1 VFTASSSPSI
11 IASTRAALKILRSQP
26 QLRQRLWDNA
36 HRLYRRLKEAGYHL
50 GPEPS
55 PIIAVR
61 FADRQHAFRRW
72 TGLIE
77 RGVYVNLVLPPAT
90 PDGSSLLRCSV
101 SAGHSPEQIDRIG
114 HAFCELKAASKE
126 A

>member
-1 VFTASSSPSI
+1 
-11 IASTRAALKILRSQP
+11 LGL
-26 QLRQRLWDNA
+26 
-36 HRLYRRLKEAGYHL
+36 HL
-50 GPEPS
+50 SPEPS

-61 FADRQHAFRRW
+61 FDQREKAFAGW

-101 SAGHSPEQIDRIG
+101 SAGHTPEQIDTIG
-114 HAFCELKAASKE
+114 NAFADLQTAGGLA
-126 A
+126 

>member
-1 VFTASSSPSI
+1 
-11 IASTRAALKILRSQP
+11 
-26 QLRQRLWDNA
+26 LWENA
-36 HRLYRRLKEAGYHL
+36 RRLYARLQELGYRL

-61 FADRQHAFRRW
+61 FTQREQAYALW
-72 TGLIE
+72 TALIE
-77 RGVYVNLVLPPAT
+77 RGVYVNLVVPPAT

-101 SAGHSPEQIDRIG
+101 SAGHTPEQIATIG
-114 HAFCELKAASKE
+114 NAFADLKRSFEAAP